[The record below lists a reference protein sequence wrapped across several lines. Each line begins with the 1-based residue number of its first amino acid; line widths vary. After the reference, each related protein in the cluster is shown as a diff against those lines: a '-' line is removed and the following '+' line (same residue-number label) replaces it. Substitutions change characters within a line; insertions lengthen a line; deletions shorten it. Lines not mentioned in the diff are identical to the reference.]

1 MIGAVMFVLLIG
13 LMFIGIPIA
22 FSMGLS
28 AVIMLLINATA
39 APVAITTRAV
49 NSLDSF
55 TTMAIPFF
63 MMASFILTGS
73 NVGVK
78 IFRFASTA
86 VRHLRGGLAH
96 VNVLT
101 YMIMAGMS
109 GSAVSDVSGIGSP
122 SSGRT
127 LAIPNLSHSSNGTFI
142 PVFFSSSRRASLSF
156 CRL

>member
-39 APVAITTRAV
+39 TPVAITTRAV

-86 VRHLRGGLAH
+86 VRHLRGGEA
-96 VNVLT
+96 T
-101 YMIMAGMS
+101 RRKYQ
-109 GSAVSDVSGIGSP
+109 
-122 SSGRT
+122 
-127 LAIPNLSHSSNGTFI
+127 
-142 PVFFSSSRRASLSF
+142 SRKTGLDGE
-156 CRL
+156 